1 MLSSKS
7 RHNPAFELYVRH
19 LLMSCVLRISGPS
32 MNATLSKISL
42 EPYRVEESMAHLEV
56 SEADFGDFVVQ
67 IKDAIS
73 FLKSHIEDVK
83 LMMGERNTSGVLDF
97 AIEGRDVAVQNDN
110 FPAELVREAG
120 CLGLALELSH
130 YSI

>member
-1 MLSSKS
+1 
-7 RHNPAFELYVRH
+7 
-19 LLMSCVLRISGPS
+19 

-42 EPYRVEESMAHLEV
+42 EPYRVEESTAHFEV

-73 FLKSHIEDVK
+73 FLKSHMEDVK
-83 LMMGERNTSGVLDF
+83 LMMGEPNTSGVLDF
-97 AIEGRDVAVQNDN
+97 AIEWRDVAVQNDN

-120 CLGLALELSH
+120 SLGLALELSH
-130 YSI
+130 YPISEEGDAQA